1 MENKKPRDEYQEANK
16 MFKLINNGKTEN
28 KEVNQAL
35 EKSDDQFTDP
45 GLKPS
50 SV

>member
-1 MENKKPRDEYQEANK
+1 
-16 MFKLINNGKTEN
+16 MFRLINNGKTEN
-28 KEVNQAL
+28 KEVSQAL
-35 EKSDDQFTDP
+35 EKSDDQLTDP